1 MKIPALLTTVWV
13 IFSARSSLILLYDV
27 NCHRLQLGA
36 GPPVVARMAMHLAKI
51 KRNLHILFA
60 KDRNGIRGGKNTY
73 SDRTRT
79 SNGGKVVFAFL
90 SNPPDWYTAAAS
102 CHRSLIGHCIPPSL
116 SSRDIQ
122 WKKLKGCYPVGLFWP
137 GRGPAHFLVLGL
149 HHSQGRISTQSTTK
163 PHTVVKDSE
172 RRRATQLFKSSG
184 KEK

>member
-73 SDRTRT
+73 SDRTRRRT
-79 SNGGKVVFAFL
+79 SHGGKVVFAFL
-90 SNPPDWYTAAAS
+90 SNPPD
-102 CHRSLIGHCIPPSL
+102 
-116 SSRDIQ
+116 
-122 WKKLKGCYPVGLFWP
+122 
-137 GRGPAHFLVLGL
+137 
-149 HHSQGRISTQSTTK
+149 
-163 PHTVVKDSE
+163 
-172 RRRATQLFKSSG
+172 
-184 KEK
+184 

>member
-73 SDRTRT
+73 SDRTR
-79 SNGGKVVFAFL
+79 SEEDEQWWESGF
-90 SNPPDWYTAAAS
+90 
-102 CHRSLIGHCIPPSL
+102 CIS
-116 SSRDIQ
+116 
-122 WKKLKGCYPVGLFWP
+122 
-137 GRGPAHFLVLGL
+137 
-149 HHSQGRISTQSTTK
+149 
-163 PHTVVKDSE
+163 
-172 RRRATQLFKSSG
+172 FKST
-184 KEK
+184 

>member
-1 MKIPALLTTVWV
+1 MKILALLTTVWV

-90 SNPPDWYTAAAS
+90 SNPPD
-102 CHRSLIGHCIPPSL
+102 
-116 SSRDIQ
+116 
-122 WKKLKGCYPVGLFWP
+122 
-137 GRGPAHFLVLGL
+137 
-149 HHSQGRISTQSTTK
+149 
-163 PHTVVKDSE
+163 
-172 RRRATQLFKSSG
+172 
-184 KEK
+184 

>member
-13 IFSARSSLILLYDV
+13 IFSARSTLILLYDV

-73 SDRTRT
+73 SDRT

-90 SNPPDWYTAAAS
+90 SNPPD
-102 CHRSLIGHCIPPSL
+102 
-116 SSRDIQ
+116 
-122 WKKLKGCYPVGLFWP
+122 
-137 GRGPAHFLVLGL
+137 
-149 HHSQGRISTQSTTK
+149 
-163 PHTVVKDSE
+163 
-172 RRRATQLFKSSG
+172 
-184 KEK
+184 